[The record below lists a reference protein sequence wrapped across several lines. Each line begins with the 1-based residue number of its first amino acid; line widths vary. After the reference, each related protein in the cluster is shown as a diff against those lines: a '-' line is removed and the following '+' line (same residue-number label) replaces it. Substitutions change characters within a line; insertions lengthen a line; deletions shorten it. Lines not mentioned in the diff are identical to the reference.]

1 MDMNKWTLKD
11 AGSLLSS
18 CRSKSGVL
26 LKSDWQ
32 KWRSQTRSKPNPQCD
47 SENVSLLG
55 SKSKYSEQ
63 IVQVHLDK
71 YRAKNMN

>member
-1 MDMNKWTLKD
+1 MVRIEDTNKWTLKD

-18 CRSKSGVL
+18 CGTKSGVL

-32 KWRSQTRSKPNPQCD
+32 KWKSQTSSKPIPQCD

-63 IVQVHLDK
+63 IVESSFGQV
-71 YRAKNMN
+71 